1 MITET
6 MKNLDQVCDHASPK
20 EKCFFFAGAVE
31 VSDRLI
37 EFLKFK
43 RRQHSKY
50 SSQKNKSSIALIK
63 AQIEFLE
70 EQRLIAEEH
79 LDRAKKDT
87 DGLFGI
93 VVDRTPKPRD

>member
-1 MITET
+1 

-31 VSDRLI
+31 ANDRLI

-43 RRQHSKY
+43 RRQLSKY

-70 EQRLIAEEH
+70 EQRLIAEDQ
-79 LDRAKKDT
+79 LDRAKKAT
-87 DGLFGI
+87 DGKFSI
-93 VVDRTPKPRD
+93 IVDRTPKPRN